1 MAKTIYQNRG
11 TNSSTLSKASSGGVD
26 VYAGRVVLEALGFKN
41 IEPWIDKAPLASID
55 GIRRVTVKPIDPNG
69 ADTTPDDDPNTES
82 VILYVDSLYA
92 DGSDADVTA
101 LIKKLSKEFT
111 MVVSLSKPARQSM
124 TVSEKL
130 REQNTEV
137 VVFCSG
143 EKIK

>member
-11 TNSSTLSKASSGGVD
+11 TNISSLSKASSGGVD
-26 VYAGRVVLEALGFKN
+26 VYAGRVVLETLGFKN
-41 IEPWIDKAPLASID
+41 IEPWINKAPLASID
-55 GIRRVTVKPIDPNG
+55 GIRRVNAKPIDPNG
-69 ADTTPDDDPNTES
+69 TETIPDDDPNTES
-82 VILYVDSLYA
+82 MILYVDSLYVV
-92 DGSDADVTA
+92 GKDADVIA
-101 LIKKLSKEFT
+101 LIKKLSKDFAII
-111 MVVSLSKPARQSM
+111 MSLSQPARQSM